1 MRLDDVRN
9 FFGFTGLTAESDP
22 NNYSFLCPDS
32 HLQPLSSKN
41 PCTWINKPWS
51 VLAAKRQHAQR
62 VQDLFRELDVSSE
75 WQQALLQLL
84 ESYHVNITS
93 LDFPI
98 TIDDYLDKSSGYQS
112 AHSFPACYP
121 PRQIVYCT
129 TTLIE
134 FSKCSW
140 LQEVSTVYGIEPNL
154 QCIRGESV
162 YRCLDDVS
170 KNVADL
176 VLVDQ
181 DARLKSEKKFNLTS
195 ILYEF
200 STEFEKNYVTVA
212 VVKASSSINKFEGKI
227 KLNYENSNV
236 FNACRYRFEWKNRML
251 SCR

>member
-1 MRLDDVRN
+1 MRLDDVKS
-9 FFGFTGLTAESDP
+9 FFGFTGLTPESDP

-32 HLQPLSSKN
+32 HLQPLKTKD
-41 PCTWINKPWS
+41 PCPWISKPWA
-51 VLAAKRQHAQR
+51 VLAAKRSHAQK
-62 VQDLFRELDVSSE
+62 VHDLFRDLDANAE
-75 WQQALLQLL
+75 WQRALLQLL
-84 ESYHVNITS
+84 ESYSVNITS

-162 YRCLDDVS
+162 YRCLDDVA

-181 DARLKSEKKFNLTS
+181 DARLNSEKKFNLTS
-195 ILYEF
+195 ILYEY
-200 STEFEKNYVTVA
+200 SSEFEQNYVTIA
-212 VVKASSSINKFEGKI
+212 VTKAGSSINKFSGKSI
-227 KLNYENSNV
+227 LQ
-236 FNACRYRFEWKNRML
+236 
-251 SCR
+251 

>member
-1 MRLDDVRN
+1 MTKTKFSFLKVAYVRLDDVKS
-9 FFGFTGLTAESDP
+9 FFGFTGLTAEADP
-22 NNYSFLCPDS
+22 GSYSFLCPDS
-32 HLQPLSSKN
+32 HLQPLTHPH

-51 VLAAKRQHAQR
+51 VLAAKRSHAQK
-62 VQDLFRELDVSSE
+62 VQDLFRSIDPSVE
-75 WQQALLQLL
+75 WQQSLLQLL
-84 ESYHVNITS
+84 ESYHVNISS

-98 TIDDYLDKSSGYQS
+98 PIEDYLDKSAGYQS

-154 QCIRGESV
+154 QCIRGENM
-162 YRCLDDVS
+162 YRCLDDVA

-181 DARLKSEKKFNLTS
+181 DARLQSERDFDLTTV
-195 ILYEF
+195 LHEF
-200 STEFEKNYVTVA
+200 TSDFEQNYVTVA
-212 VVKASSSINKFEGKI
+212 VVKASSSIKTFAGGSS
-227 KLNYENSNV
+227 Y
-236 FNACRYRFEWKNRML
+236 
-251 SCR
+251 

>member
-1 MRLDDVRN
+1 MNPDLVLLKVAYVRLDDVRN
-9 FFGFTGLTAESDP
+9 FFGMTGLTAESDP

-32 HLQPLSSKN
+32 HLQPLNSQN

-51 VLAAKRQHAQR
+51 VLAAKRQHAQK
-62 VQDLFRELDVSSE
+62 VQDLFRDLDTSAE

-129 TTLIE
+129 TTMIE

-176 VLVDQ
+176 VLIDQ

-195 ILYEF
+195 LLYEF
-200 STEFEKNYVTVA
+200 SSEFEKNYVTVA
-212 VVKASSSINKFEGKI
+212 VVKAGSSIKTFEGKTNFGI
-227 KLNYENSNV
+227 DL
-236 FNACRYRFEWKNRML
+236 L
-251 SCR
+251 

>member
-1 MRLDDVRN
+1 MSIPQVAYVRLDDVKS
-9 FFGFTGLTAESDP
+9 FFGFTGLTPESDP

-32 HLQPLSSKN
+32 HLQPLTTKN

-51 VLAAKRQHAQR
+51 VLAAKRTHAQK
-62 VQDLFRELDVSSE
+62 VQDLFREIDATGE

-93 LDFPI
+93 LDFPV

-162 YRCLDDVS
+162 FRCLDDVAR
-170 KNVADL
+170 NVADL

-181 DARLKSEKKFNLTS
+181 DTRLSSQQKFKLQP
-195 ILYEF
+195 LL
-200 STEFEKNYVTVA
+200 FEYSSDFELNYVTIA
-212 VVKASSSINKFEGKI
+212 VVKTSSRI
-227 KLNYENSNV
+227 KTFAGE
-236 FNACRYRFEWKNRML
+236 
-251 SCR
+251 